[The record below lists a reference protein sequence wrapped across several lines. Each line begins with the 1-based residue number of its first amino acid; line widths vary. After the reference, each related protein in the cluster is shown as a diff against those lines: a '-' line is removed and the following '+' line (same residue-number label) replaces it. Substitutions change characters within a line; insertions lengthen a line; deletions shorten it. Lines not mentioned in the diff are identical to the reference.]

1 MRKDGLPVESFY
13 VVAGIPTTEKA
24 VEIIVGLKAAG
35 IKHVAFK
42 PSSINRQLR
51 SRSSLQLS
59 TANSSSSC
67 TNGFRMVGGAK
78 SLAVGDLCKAEA
90 CIISVINTS
99 DLEAL
104 RRKIVKA
111 NASSKSCR
119 HSCTMDV
126 FRITRTPST
135 SLRNLIMSFL
145 SSRTQALASFN
156 PRSSS
161 GGRTSPHLSLLARLV
176 SSASSRRCHSRIGPM
191 KVIH

>member
-13 VVAGIPTTEKA
+13 VVAGIPTTEMA
-24 VEIIVGLKAAG
+24 VEIIKGLKAAA

-42 PSSINRQLR
+42 PSSVNRQLR
-51 SRSSLQLS
+51 SRSSLQPS

-78 SLAVGDLCKAEA
+78 PLMFARPRLAPSRSSIRA
-90 CIISVINTS
+90 T
-99 DLEAL
+99 
-104 RRKIVKA
+104 RKENRQRHV
-111 NASSKSCR
+111 SSKLCR

-126 FRITRTPST
+126 FRIMRTPST
-135 SLRNLIMSFL
+135 SLRNLIMPFL

-156 PRSSS
+156 PRSGSD
-161 GGRTSPHLSLLARLV
+161 GRTSPHLPLLACFV
-176 SSASSRRCHSRIGPM
+176 SSASSHRCHSRIGPM